1 MACVL
6 FIIESRHRKGEE
18 DPRLGKR
25 GSPRWTED
33 EEGWANMPKGRV
45 DGGSSKGDPITGTCR
60 QQPEKEKRKNR
71 REGAGGWILQD
82 NEVILPY

>member
-6 FIIESRHRKGEE
+6 YIIESRHRKGEE
-18 DPRLGKR
+18 DPRLGKG

-33 EEGWANMPKGRV
+33 EEGWANMLKGRV
-45 DGGSSKGDPITGTCR
+45 DPITGTCW
-60 QQPEKEKRKNR
+60 QQPEKEKRRNI